1 MPHDQEMRRRQSEE
15 PETDQGDRQDQG
27 AHDQAGGV
35 SGVVDCPDTADR
47 TEPAWLHAMISR
59 VELNRL
65 RWRCRRGMLENDL
78 ILARFLDARGEAIT
92 DGEIAALDR
101 LLELSDNELWDLL
114 SGRQESEDAAV
125 HPLLEALRA
134 LPNPPP
140 P

>member
-1 MPHDQEMRRRQSEE
+1 MLPLAV
-15 PETDQGDRQDQG
+15 P
-27 AHDQAGGV
+27 QAV
-35 SGVVDCPDTADR
+35 AT
-47 TEPAWLHAMISR
+47 L

-78 ILARFLDARGEAIT
+78 ILERFLDARGEAIS

-125 HPLLEALRA
+125 KPLLETLKAI
-134 LPNPPP
+134 
-140 P
+140 